1 MGLQYYS
8 LLQWKWTWGHKSRVM
23 TSSQSLGGGENVLA
37 LPPWLFKLWTSYIE
51 NVQPPRSLHT
61 TSAWFTRPFL
71 TPSLAKTTSWLKSSS
86 AFSCSFIHRQQRSAD
101 KICRTYTRP
110 HRSQWF
116 STPKGVFSIGIICS
130 NYTLNQRGSWRG
142 HQAQSQG
149 SRALSRVQALTC
161 CVAFNKPS
169 STAGWLSYSGYTVK
183 GIFHCHTN
191 TNKSRKR
198 YRNLWKNTEAVH
210 AGFMV
215 WFPWQPSMLNIS

>member
-1 MGLQYYS
+1 MDQLY
-8 LLQWKWTWGHKSRVM
+8 WKPSA
-23 TSSQSLGGGENVLA
+23 SP
-37 LPPWLFKLWTSYIE
+37 LPPYHVCLIHKTLPNAQPSKNHFMAEVKLSIFLLLHPSPTTFC
-51 NVQPPRSLHT
+51 RSV
-61 TSAWFTRPFL
+61 
-71 TPSLAKTTSWLKSSS
+71 
-86 AFSCSFIHRQQRSAD
+86 
-101 KICRTYTRP
+101 TYTRP

-130 NYTLNQRGSWRG
+130 NYTLNQRGGWRG

-149 SRALSRVQALTC
+149 SRALSRVHALTC

-169 STAGWLSYSGYTVK
+169 STAGWLSYSGYRVK

-191 TNKSRKR
+191 NNKSRKR